1 MYFNEFYNKM
11 LEVDNKTILR
21 KDFYDWLD
29 ENVITN
35 GYIPIVDKYATIFMI
50 QNRIKSEIEDSIE
63 DSGDIESFY
72 ISYDINSTM
81 RILLSYTDIQYSRND
96 ITSKNYD
103 LLFKTGFYNYMM
115 RRCTRDY
122 HNFKE
127 KCDTVVGINS
137 IRIWYDLNKNLM
149 NLPTAQEF
157 DKSVSKVKR
166 MLSNEKFEGQLNN
179 LLKIEAMNN
188 PRMKDL
194 VDLVIDSE
202 KRENDKK

>member
-1 MYFNEFYNKM
+1 MYFTEFYNKM
-11 LEVDNKTILR
+11 LEVENKAISR

-35 GYIPIVDKYATIFMI
+35 GYISIVDKYATIFMI
-50 QNRIKSEIEDSIE
+50 QNRIKNDIEDAMEE
-63 DSGDIESFY
+63 DGEIDSFY
-72 ISYDINSTM
+72 INYDINSTM

-122 HNFKE
+122 HDFKK
-127 KCDTVVGINS
+127 KCDTVVGIDS
-137 IRIWYDLNKNLM
+137 IRLWYDLNKNLV

-157 DKSVSKVKR
+157 DKSLSKVKR
-166 MLSNEKFEGQLNN
+166 MLNSDKFGEKIEN

-194 VDLVIDSE
+194 VDVVMESE
-202 KRENDKK
+202 KGEDNKK